1 MDLQT
6 AFENLLRL
14 ITDVSFVPFAAG
26 LVIVVTQ
33 VIKNV
38 FKVEGN
44 RAALIALL
52 VQVAV
57 WVGYS
62 FFKARGMDAQF
73 EQGIKAAETIITT
86 LLSVAFPALLSGMA
100 TQSIYDRVVAK
111 DVPGFRSDSH
121 KSQSSTLTA
130 GIPPVHTIR

>member
-1 MDLQT
+1 MDVQT

-14 ITDVSFVPFAAG
+14 VTDISFVPFAAG

-33 VIKNV
+33 VIKNA
-38 FKVEGN
+38 FQVEGN

-62 FFKARGMDAQF
+62 VFKARGMDAQF

-86 LLSVAFPALLSGMA
+86 LLSVAFPALLSGLA
-100 TQSIYDRVVAK
+100 TQSVYTKVVSK
-111 DVPGFRSDSH
+111 DVPGFRSGTPKTTLPAAPTGIGSH
-121 KSQSSTLTA
+121 
-130 GIPPVHTIR
+130 G